1 MLPRRFSRNA
11 VCLIASFGLG
21 AGLFAGAPA
30 QGATKYTPPVS
41 VVELDIA
48 PETTISG
55 MTAGKRLTILLSAQ
69 SVKPFTLVGLTWVGA
84 VSIGTEFKVR
94 VRELGVWSDYFKL
107 EYGEYQGVGKDG
119 RESIATRVGSDPLLT
134 GIADGVEVVMLN
146 ASGIAPSQMKVTLI
160 NSTVTKQ
167 DEVLADNVSEGNT
180 FANSSTTKSAVTQ
193 NAFFQ
198 TNNFQSQ
205 KVGIA
210 TAETLT
216 QNQSLEGSAVSP
228 QGALVLRPRI
238 VSRAEWGADETW
250 RDPVP
255 KMGTTLLAG
264 IVHHTASTNN
274 YTPGEAPAQM
284 RNLYAYFTKSLNY
297 ADMGYNFLVDKY
309 GTIYEGRSGC
319 TYGAANCDS
328 ATMPVQGAH
337 TAGLNANTFGVSAIG
352 NYDVLAPENP
362 AAMVESISSLMAWK
376 LAPYGLDPNANAYIL
391 STDTSG
397 SSKYSAGQTAITQ
410 VISGHRDVG
419 KTACP
424 GRYLYPYLADVRARV
439 TALLVPEIRNLN
451 VTPTLLNAA
460 EISPVSVNAIIPAE
474 ATWNV
479 EVKNAESGTVVRAVT
494 GTQISS
500 GPMEY
505 SWNLKDTSGAV
516 VPIGRYEITLNASVG
531 GTALPPASNVVAI
544 ASVPQAVS
552 SVAFTQTS
560 STNTT
565 ISWVSDSKI
574 TYPVSANVYRTSDNS
589 GATWSDWTSTVFS
602 QFTSSW
608 AQGKTYLVEIKS
620 LSAIG
625 ESQVVQA
632 SYVVPAS
639 YIVPNLA
646 PPKLPAVVIVPNLA
660 PAKPAAVSK
669 INSKKLSKNRVTF
682 SWAPV
687 SKSYAASGYYYRIA
701 KNGGKW
707 GKWTKTSKLKTAV
720 TLSNAKKKS
729 KYKIQ
734 VKARNK
740 SGYSPTVTTSYT
752 VR

>member
-1 MLPRRFSRNA
+1 MLPRSLTRNA
-11 VCLIASFGLG
+11 ACLIVSFGLG
-21 AGLFAGAPA
+21 AALIAGAPA

-48 PETTISG
+48 PQPTISSL
-55 MTAGKRLTILLSAQ
+55 TVGKRPTTLLPAQ
-69 SVKPFTLVGLTWVGA
+69 SVKPFTLVGLTWIGA

-94 VRELGVWSDYFKL
+94 VRESGVWSDYFKL

-146 ASGIAPSQMKVTLI
+146 TSGIAPYKMKVTMI

-167 DEVLADNVSEGNT
+167 DEVLADNVSKGNT
-180 FANSSTTKSAVTQ
+180 FAKSSATKSAVTQ
-193 NAFFQ
+193 NAFFE
-198 TNNFQSQ
+198 TKNFQSQ
-205 KVGIA
+205 QIGVV
-210 TAETLT
+210 TADTLI
-216 QNQSLEGSAVSP
+216 QNQSFEGSVVSP

-264 IVHHTASTNN
+264 IVHHTASTNS
-274 YTPGEAPAQM
+274 YTPEEAPAQM

-319 TYGAANCDS
+319 TYGDTTCDS

-337 TAGLNANTFGVSAIG
+337 TAGLNENTFGVSAIG

-362 AAMVESISSLMAWK
+362 AVMVESISSLMAWK

-397 SSKYSAGQTAITQ
+397 SSKYSAGETAITQ

-419 KTACP
+419 KTVCP
-424 GRYLYPYLADVRARV
+424 GRYLYPYLTDIRARV

-460 EISPVSVNAIIPAE
+460 AITPVSVSAIIPAE
-474 ATWNV
+474 ATWSV
-479 EVKNAESGTVVRAVT
+479 EVKNADSETIVRAASGTQT
-494 GTQISS
+494 SS

-505 SWNLKDTSGAV
+505 SWNVKDTSGAV

-531 GTALPPASNVVAI
+531 GAALPPASNVVAI

-552 SVAFTQTS
+552 NVAFTRTS
-560 STNTT
+560 STSTKV
-565 ISWVSDSKI
+565 SWVSDLKI
-574 TYPVSANVYRTSDNS
+574 SYPVRVNVYRTSDNS
-589 GATWSDWTSTVFS
+589 GATWSDWTSTVSS

-608 AQGKTYLVEIKS
+608 TQGNTYLVEIKS
-620 LSAIG
+620 LNVIG

-639 YIVPNLA
+639 YAAPASNTVP
-646 PPKLPAVVIVPNLA
+646 KFV

-669 INSKKLSKNRVTF
+669 INFKKLSKNRVTF
-682 SWAPV
+682 SWASV
-687 SKSYAASGYYYRIA
+687 STEYAASGYYYRIA

-707 GKWTKTSKLKTAV
+707 GKWTKTSNLKTAV

-740 SGYSPTVTTSYT
+740 SGYSPTVTASYT

>member
-1 MLPRRFSRNA
+1 M
-11 VCLIASFGLG
+11 
-21 AGLFAGAPA
+21 
-30 QGATKYTPPVS
+30 
-41 VVELDIA
+41 
-48 PETTISG
+48 
-55 MTAGKRLTILLSAQ
+55 
-69 SVKPFTLVGLTWVGA
+69 
-84 VSIGTEFKVR
+84 
-94 VRELGVWSDYFKL
+94 
-107 EYGEYQGVGKDG
+107 
-119 RESIATRVGSDPLLT
+119 
-134 GIADGVEVVMLN
+134 
-146 ASGIAPSQMKVTLI
+146 
-160 NSTVTKQ
+160 
-167 DEVLADNVSEGNT
+167 
-180 FANSSTTKSAVTQ
+180 
-193 NAFFQ
+193 
-198 TNNFQSQ
+198 
-205 KVGIA
+205 
-210 TAETLT
+210 
-216 QNQSLEGSAVSP
+216 
-228 QGALVLRPRI
+228 
-238 VSRAEWGADETW
+238 
-250 RDPVP
+250 
-255 KMGTTLLAG
+255 
-264 IVHHTASTNN
+264 
-274 YTPGEAPAQM
+274 
-284 RNLYAYFTKSLNY
+284 
-297 ADMGYNFLVDKY
+297 
-309 GTIYEGRSGC
+309 
-319 TYGAANCDS
+319 
-328 ATMPVQGAH
+328 
-337 TAGLNANTFGVSAIG
+337 
-352 NYDVLAPENP
+352 
-362 AAMVESISSLMAWK
+362 
-376 LAPYGLDPNANAYIL
+376 
-391 STDTSG
+391 
-397 SSKYSAGQTAITQ
+397 
-410 VISGHRDVG
+410 
-419 KTACP
+419 
-424 GRYLYPYLADVRARV
+424 
-439 TALLVPEIRNLN
+439 
-451 VTPTLLNAA
+451 
-460 EISPVSVNAIIPAE
+460 SVNANIPAE

-531 GTALPPASNVVAI
+531 GTALPPATNVVAI

-639 YIVPNLA
+639 NVLPNLA
-646 PPKLPAVVIVPNLA
+646 PPKLPAVAIVPKLVS
-660 PAKPAAVSK
+660 PKPAAVSK

-729 KYKIQ
+729 KYKVQ

-740 SGYSPTVTTSYT
+740 SGYSPTVTASYS